1 MANNRINKYIGA
13 IALGA
18 VVLTVPGC
26 TDPTIPTEFDEPA
39 SGKVTLWEQISND
52 PQYSRFAEIAQKAM
66 YYKDDT
72 HPVPT
77 YTFAQLL
84 NSNQL
89 VTLWAPTNDAISD
102 QDYNKYKAMCG
113 TAEQGYNL
121 QQQFLGN
128 HIALWRRNISEVGV
142 DTVRM
147 INGKNLVFDKEKLTF
162 QDIPM
167 VQSMS
172 NIPASNGVLHTI
184 SGIAPFHFNFYE
196 HLKFSDNRT
205 KFGDY
210 VVGKDTVYFDTNAS
224 IEGLPDENGN
234 PTYVDEV
241 YYTSNRLFNSRS
253 YLPENGR
260 DSWQMADKGFG
271 ARINVEDSVWVMLM
285 PTDAAW
291 DATYEKLKPY
301 YQYGTIYDDKTK
313 SNLSGRK
320 KETSMS
326 GIPAD
331 SLQKMSI
338 EMDMIAPLVFNVH
351 KQPKITE
358 QMWTAEEFI
367 KNYADPGIE
376 YYLNTYGDTLRNT
389 ETWDKAELF
398 NGLTPIPMSNGYA
411 FETNNWNFPVEF
423 YRPDVVVEVE
433 GYHNFFNLD
442 GDGSQIRL
450 GDDSKMITFS
460 NEKFSE
466 ITSKYGC
473 VSNNSFYY
481 FAPSGPTT
489 TPRVEI
495 KLQGNDPNSYV
506 PGAEVMSGKYQV
518 QVVIVPAWYET
529 LAKED
534 SIPYDFYQKDEEG
547 ELILDEAGNK
557 ILDTEYI
564 QTLANNS
571 QQKLKVQVWYDNNSA
586 TVKKSTNKTVTCD
599 VTNPGVQ
606 TLDIDVVDFP
616 YSYKNM
622 RFCYPTIVIEGGTT
636 ATDAKKGFLFDYY
649 IDRVILKPIE

>member
-18 VVLTVPGC
+18 VLVTVPGC
-26 TDPTIPTEFDEPA
+26 TDPTIPTELDEPA
-39 SGKVTLWEQISND
+39 SGKVTLWEQISKD
-52 PQYSRFAEIAQKAM
+52 PQYSRFAAIAQKAM

-77 YTFAQLL
+77 YSFSQLL

-89 VTLWAPTNDAISD
+89 VTLWAPTNEGISKED
-102 QDYNKYKAMCG
+102 SIKYTNMCN
-113 TAEQGYNL
+113 AEQGYNL

-128 HIALWRRNISEVGV
+128 HIALWRRNISEAGV
-142 DTVRM
+142 DTIRM

-162 QDIPM
+162 QNIPM
-167 VQSMS
+167 IQSMS
-172 NIPASNGVLHTI
+172 NIPASNGVLH
-184 SGIAPFHFNFYE
+184 SLRGIAPFHFNFYE

-210 VVGKDTVYFDTNAS
+210 IVSKDTVYFDTNAS

-241 YYTSNRLFNSRS
+241 YYTSNRLFNTRN

-291 DATYEKLKPY
+291 DAAYEKLKPY
-301 YQYGTIYDDKTK
+301 YKYGTVYDDKTK
-313 SNLSGRK
+313 SNLSGVK
-320 KETSMS
+320 TETMMKNL
-326 GIPAD
+326 PAD

-358 QMWTAEEFI
+358 EMWTAEEFI

-398 NGLTPIPMSNGYA
+398 NGLEPIPMSNGYA
-411 FETNNWNFPVEF
+411 FETGNWNFPAEF

-433 GYHNFFNLD
+433 GYHNFFYLEGTNNK
-442 GDGSQIRL
+442 L
-450 GDDSKMITFS
+450 GDDSKNVTFS

-466 ITSKYGC
+466 ITSKYGS
-473 VSNNSFYY
+473 VSNNNFFY
-481 FAPSGPTT
+481 FAPTGPSAN
-489 TPRVEI
+489 PKVEI

-506 PGAEVMSGKYQV
+506 PNAEVMSGKYKV
-518 QVVIVPAWYET
+518 QIVLVPAWYEK

-534 SIPYDFYQKDEEG
+534 SISYDFYQKDEMG
-547 ELILDEAGNK
+547 ELILDEEGNK
-557 ILDTEYI
+557 ILDEEYI
-564 QTLANNS
+564 SNLAKNS
-571 QQKLKVQVWYDNNSA
+571 QQSVKVQLYYDNNKTSLQKYPSSA
-586 TVKKSTNKTVTCD
+586 KTISCD
-599 VTNPGVQ
+599 PENPGVQ
-606 TLDIDVVDFP
+606 VLEIVDVDFP

-622 RFCYPTIVIEGGTT
+622 RFCYPTITIEGATT
-636 ATDAKKGFLFDYY
+636 ATTAKKGFMYGFY
-649 IDRVILKPIE
+649 IDQVILTPIE

>member
-18 VVLTVPGC
+18 VILTVPGC
-26 TDPTIPTEFDEPA
+26 TDSTIPTEFDEPA
-39 SGKVTLWEQISND
+39 SGKVTLWEQISKD

-77 YTFAQLL
+77 YTYAQLL

-102 QDYNKYKAMCG
+102 ADYSKYLSMCG
-113 TAEQGYNL
+113 TPDQGYNL

-128 HIALWRRNISEVGV
+128 HIALWRHNISEVSV

-162 QDIPM
+162 QNVPM
-167 VQSMS
+167 VQSLS

-184 SGIAPFHFNFYE
+184 SGVAPFHFNFYE

-210 VVGKDTVYFDTNAS
+210 VVGKDTIYFDTNNS
-224 IEGLPDENGN
+224 IEGMPDENGN

-291 DATYEKLKPY
+291 DAAYEKLKPY
-301 YQYGTIYDDKTK
+301 YKYGTMYDDKTK
-313 SNLSGRK
+313 SNLSGPK
-320 KETSMS
+320 TETMMKD
-326 GIPAD
+326 IPAD

-351 KQPKITE
+351 KQPKLTE
-358 QMWTAEEFI
+358 EMWTADEFI
-367 KNYADPGIE
+367 KNYADPNIE

-411 FETNNWNFPVEF
+411 FETGNWNFPVEF

-433 GYHNFFNLD
+433 GYHNFFNLE
-442 GDGSQIRL
+442 GEKSNIKL
-450 GDDSKMITFS
+450 GDDSKNISFS

-466 ITSKYGC
+466 ITSKYGT
-473 VSNNSFYY
+473 VSNNNFYY
-481 FAPSGPTT
+481 FAPTGPSAK
-489 TPRVEI
+489 PLVEI

-506 PGAEVMSGKYQV
+506 PNAEVMSGKYKV
-518 QVVIVPAWYET
+518 QLVLVPAWYET
-529 LAKED
+529 LAKDD
-534 SIPYDFYQKDEEG
+534 SISYNFYQKDEMG
-547 ELILDEAGNK
+547 ELILDEEGNK
-557 ILDTEYI
+557 ILDEEYI
-564 QTLANNS
+564 GNLAKNS
-571 QQKLKVQVWYDNNSA
+571 VQKVKVQVSYDNSKTSLQKTSA
-586 TVKKSTNKTVTCD
+586 KTLNTDPNK
-599 VTNPGVQ
+599 PGVQ
-606 TLDIDVVDFP
+606 VLDIVEVDFP

-622 RFCYPTIVIEGGTT
+622 RFCYPTIIIEGATT
-636 ATDAKKGFLFDYY
+636 ATDAKKGYLYDYY
-649 IDRVILKPIE
+649 IDQVILRPIE